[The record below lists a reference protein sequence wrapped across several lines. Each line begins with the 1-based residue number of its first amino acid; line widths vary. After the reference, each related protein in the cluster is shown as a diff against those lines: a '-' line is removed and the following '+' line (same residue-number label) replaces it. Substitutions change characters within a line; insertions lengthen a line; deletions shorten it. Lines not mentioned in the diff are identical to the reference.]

1 MGSESKIEQLEFT
14 PQVGWS
20 IVEETTQPE
29 QKKSGLIIHNNA
41 NSHFKEFRVV
51 VSNCNEDS
59 KTVKLKGGDHIY
71 IDKNYVKK
79 IEIEGVRFLIC
90 ENQHVVLVKEIIL

>member
-1 MGSESKIEQLEFT
+1 M
-14 PQVGWS
+14 
-20 IVEETTQPE
+20 
-29 QKKSGLIIHNNA
+29 
-41 NSHFKEFRVV
+41 